1 MRFQISLLDEKNPQ
15 SQYRH
20 VYQLMMFLLL
30 QGPNFSV
37 LFVSSI
43 RRASSTLKE
52 CHYVLL
58 RNVNE
63 QINSTYATWECSQI
77 SRTILEFQNS
87 LWWLYNVLLEV
98 AADLG
103 LNQNATH
110 LPKSHLLILLRSF
123 LSLFH
128 EVNGFDIKEA
138 FCYKRFFFLLL
149 SPSLFFLHLFCKLSG
164 CDNDTLI
171 VFSYLPIPTS
181 STNFQN
187 NLSHQ
192 IKSRLSSLKAIH

>member
-77 SRTILEFQNS
+77 SGTILKFQNS
-87 LWWLYNVLLEV
+87 LWWLYNVLLEA

-149 SPSLFFLHLFCKLSG
+149 SPSLFFCICFA
-164 CDNDTLI
+164 
-171 VFSYLPIPTS
+171 SYLGVIMT
-181 STNFQN
+181 
-187 NLSHQ
+187 H
-192 IKSRLSSLKAIH
+192 